1 MLLDIDQFLKFY
13 ILGYNK
19 KKIISSL
26 ADLKIE

>member
-19 KKIISSL
+19 KIISSL

>member
-13 ILGYNK
+13 ILGYNLK
-19 KKIISSL
+19 KKISSL